1 MSLFLVTLVPA
12 LVRALVLPSS
22 MDQVS
27 PMEAPLRTSA
37 PPDDRA
43 WWTGAGLLRCV
54 GYPHNCRTVRR
65 QGVDQQQ
72 RIRL

>member
-12 LVRALVLPSS
+12 LVRALVLPAS

-37 PPDDRA
+37 PADDRA
-43 WWTGAGLLRCV
+43 WWTGAGLLRC
-54 GYPHNCRTVRR
+54 RTVRR
-65 QGVDQQQ
+65 HGVDQQQ